1 MDPFL
6 FPPMPGPIFNVTF
19 NCVPPWYI
27 IAHKVLERLKNSKYK
42 GHIDAMV
49 QAFEK
54 TVKYQF
60 RNEGQAE
67 MLTFGS
73 PSDNERKSGIRK
85 GQLKLEGCVHSSSC
99 GGLILILKVMCVHSD
114 DISSFFDAPVKC
126 IVESVKEIRGTSRK
140 TFTVRHHL
148 SRKGVE
154 IHSIASSTSF
164 FSESLVAANGS
175 TGKSQRRSA
184 LWGTL

>member
-1 MDPFL
+1 
-6 FPPMPGPIFNVTF
+6 
-19 NCVPPWYI
+19 
-27 IAHKVLERLKNSKYK
+27 
-42 GHIDAMV
+42 MV

-54 TVKYQF
+54 TVKYRF

-85 GQLKLEGCVHSSSC
+85 GQLKLEGCVRSSC

-126 IVESVKEIRGTSRK
+126 IIESVKEIRGTSRK
-140 TFTVRHHL
+140 TFTVRHHP
-148 SRKGVE
+148 SHKGIE

-164 FSESLVAANGS
+164 FSESSVPANGS
-175 TGKSQRRSA
+175 TRKSQRRSA
-184 LWGTL
+184 LWGTP